1 MSPRAARTRP
11 DGTRRKR
18 RRPLTLRLAR
28 GIDDRVGAA
37 SFTSKALGKVFPDH
51 FSFLFG
57 ELALY
62 CFVVLVLTGIYLT
75 FFFQPSPHE
84 IIYHGHYAPLAGQ
97 HVSEAYNSALR
108 LSFEVRAGLLF
119 RQIHHWAALV
129 FLACIVAHLSRIF
142 FTGAFRKPRDLNWY
156 VGVTLLLLAVANG
169 FAGYSLLDDLLS
181 GTGLRVA
188 FGLAESIPVVGPD
201 VAFFAFGGNYPG
213 PNIIGRLFVL
223 HVLILPAAIVGLL
236 SVHLAVVWRQKHT
249 QFRAPG
255 RHEDNVVG
263 TRLWPTYAVRS
274 VSLFFGVGAVL
285 VLLGG
290 LVQINPIWLYGPYR
304 PAAVTTAAQP
314 DWYMGWME
322 GALRLMPSGDLHLFG
337 YTVPNPFFPGVLLP
351 GLTFAGLYLWPV
363 IERRVTGDRDA
374 HNLLDRP
381 RDRPWRTALG
391 SAVFTFYA
399 VLFVAGGNDVL
410 AARSGVSVN
419 AMTGVLRILVFVVPT
434 LVGLVTWK
442 VCRDL
447 HAGDP
452 PDTAPTPEA
461 ERAVS
466 TDGPDTPVQGAAPQP
481 VPTSA
486 ATGEGSTGLA
496 TPTGESVAR
505 RLRGLVREGGVV
517 AALGALAYVAG
528 RVLGRNHLG

>member
-1 MSPRAARTRP
+1 MSPGAGRKHA
-11 DGTRRKR
+11 DGIRRKR
-18 RRPLTLRLAR
+18 HQPLTLRLAR

-62 CFVVLVLTGIYLT
+62 CFVVLVLTGLYLT
-75 FFFQPSPHE
+75 FFFQASPHE
-84 IIYHGHYAPLAGQ
+84 VVYHGRYAPLAGQ

-119 RQIHHWAALV
+119 RQVHHWAALV
-129 FLACIVAHLSRIF
+129 FLACIIAHVSRIF

-223 HVLILPAAIVGLL
+223 HVLILPAAIVGVL
-236 SVHLAVVWRQKHT
+236 SLHLAMVWRQKHT
-249 QFRAPG
+249 QFRGPG
-255 RHEDNVVG
+255 RNEDNVVG

-274 VSLFFGVGAVL
+274 VSLFFAVGAVL

-337 YTVPNPFFPGVLLP
+337 YTVANPFFPGVLLP
-351 GLTFAGLYLWPV
+351 GLTFTGLYLWPV
-363 IERRVTGDRDA
+363 IERRLSRDRDA

-381 RDRPWRTALG
+381 RDRPRRTALG
-391 SAVFTFYA
+391 VAVFTFYA

-410 AARSGVSVN
+410 AARTGTSVN
-419 AMTGVLRILVFVVPT
+419 AMTEVLRVLLFVVPS
-434 LVGLVTWK
+434 LVGLLTWK
-442 VCRDL
+442 ICRDL
-447 HAGDP
+447 RAGDP
-452 PDTAPTPEA
+452 PDVEASPMTTSGPTVDDPPVPEPA
-461 ERAVS
+461 AVAG
-466 TDGPDTPVQGAAPQP
+466 TVGAAASQAPGSGH
-481 VPTSA
+481 SA
-486 ATGEGSTGLA
+486 RH
-496 TPTGESVAR
+496 V
-505 RLRGLVREGGVV
+505 RGLVVEGGALAV
-517 AALGALAYVAG
+517 LGALAYVTG
-528 RVLGRNHLG
+528 RVLGRNHPGGPG